1 MANYLKDLPDG
12 FNPGPLD
19 LDKPLDNQIALLKL
33 QADFSGA
40 DVQGGF
46 GGQAWA
52 WLPGKENILL
62 FNTYGIGCSR
72 LEYDRDSHSWIE
84 YHYYVWG
91 DYKKE
96 YGLVYSTVTMG
107 VYL

>member
-52 WLPGKENILL
+52 WLPGKENILFL
-62 FNTYGIGCSR
+62 SWNNLDLRT
-72 LEYDRDSHSWIE
+72 SHD
-84 YHYYVWG
+84 VG
-91 DYKKE
+91 QKF
-96 YGLVYSTVTMG
+96 
-107 VYL
+107 